1 MIMILQFS
9 EKLFLIMD
17 DSANFATIRALILEL
32 KIYWEVEMMPR

>member
-17 DSANFATIRALILEL
+17 DSANFATIRAMDLLGD
-32 KIYWEVEMMPR
+32 RDDA